1 MGLWFEE
8 TLDSSDGPP
17 ANTAKETNEE
27 TNTERNATV
36 VPDNREP
43 HGVCLFQTS
52 AFISTFSFVNN
63 NLFLYSLLIVHITS
77 NSNFPIYESTFDW
90 K

>member
-43 HGVCLFQTS
+43 HGVRKLDFFSSFS
-52 AFISTFSFVNN
+52 ASFNICN
-63 NLFLYSLLIVHITS
+63 SPLLICFFPVNSIFHWQLKSS
-77 NSNFPIYESTFDW
+77 NS
-90 K
+90 